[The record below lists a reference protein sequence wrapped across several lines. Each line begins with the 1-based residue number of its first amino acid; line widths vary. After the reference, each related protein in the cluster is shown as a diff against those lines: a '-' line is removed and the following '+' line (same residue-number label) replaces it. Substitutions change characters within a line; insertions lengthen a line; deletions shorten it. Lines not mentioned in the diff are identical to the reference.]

1 MIRRCAFFIAT
12 LLFISGSL
20 TTHAAAP
27 VNPKGEALSV
37 SLPEENKTYHYS
49 QTVRLSQVLTDIY
62 PTLHYV
68 PYTLGAS
75 LIRVSKT
82 PLIAEEK
89 YRIIQQLI
97 TLNTPSS
104 LFLLAQLSNMTFAFR
119 EHISL
124 NLPTVRLS
132 PKQDPLLAGAF
143 QLFAPARPDHFL
155 VVGAINQESPLAISL
170 QGGQS
175 LRDYLPTIQMND
187 QALDSTPWVIQ
198 ADQTF
203 YQVHDLYWKNKPYF
217 LSPGAVV
224 FIGLKDL
231 PIEFKDLN
239 RDIVHLLTY
248 RVEK

>member
-1 MIRRCAFFIAT
+1 MIRRCAFFITT
-12 LLFISGSL
+12 LLLISSSL
-20 TTHAAAP
+20 TIHAATSDHSE
-27 VNPKGEALSV
+27 GEALSV
-37 SLPEENKTYHYS
+37 SLPQENKTYHYR
-49 QTVRLSQVLTDIY
+49 QTVRLSQVLADIY

-75 LIRVSKT
+75 LIRISKN
-82 PLIAEEK
+82 PLVAEEK

-124 NLPTVRLS
+124 NLPTIRLS
-132 PKQDPLLAGAF
+132 LKQDPLLAGAF
-143 QLFAPARPDHFL
+143 QLFAPTRPDHFL
-155 VVGAINQESPLAISL
+155 VVGAINEESPLAVPL
-170 QGGQS
+170 QDGQS
-175 LRDYLPTIQMND
+175 LRDYLPNIALNN
-187 QALDSTPWVIQ
+187 QALDSTPWIIQ

-224 FIGLKDL
+224 FIGLKNL